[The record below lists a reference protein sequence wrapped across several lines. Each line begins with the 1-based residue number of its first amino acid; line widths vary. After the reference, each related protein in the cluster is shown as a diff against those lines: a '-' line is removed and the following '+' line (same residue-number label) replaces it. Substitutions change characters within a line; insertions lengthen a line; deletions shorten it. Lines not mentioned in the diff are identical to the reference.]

1 MTRLEQLISWLGDRQ
16 RSFADGVALFEAL
29 AKEQMKERYSAYF
42 AGAPESPHAFD
53 PHFTQL
59 VNSLSKIAQEAKQA
73 PSLYP
78 LAQEEVVV
86 MKTMTDEDRQ
96 SAIREKETGLKELA
110 ELVSE
115 LHERIDSL
123 ESDSEDHSDELDSIQ
138 SLINEKM
145 SEMASLREEIS
156 ALGAP
161 GVKIVT
167 EESLTPALRKYY
179 NRIKEIA
186 PLYASLH
193 NDVANPD
200 IPTEERQALAEQLCK
215 LDDER
220 RELWGK
226 IDAWAEG
233 KGTLELEAERP
244 VFSENTVVRGIE
256 IARRMKRLKEN
267 IANSK
272 ASAERAEKDG
282 KKTVYANAVARVEK
296 YEAELAELEKEI
308 SVQANA
314 AG

>member
-1 MTRLEQLISWLGDRQ
+1 M
-16 RSFADGVALFEAL
+16 RSS
-29 AKEQMKERYSAYF
+29 YPS
-42 AGAPESPHAFD
+42 
-53 PHFTQL
+53 FT
-59 VNSLSKIAQEAKQA
+59 S
-73 PSLYP
+73 
-78 LAQEEVVV
+78 
-86 MKTMTDEDRQ
+86 
-96 SAIREKETGLKELA
+96 
-110 ELVSE
+110 VST
-115 LHERIDSL
+115 L

-220 RELWGK
+220 RDLWGK

-308 SVQANA
+308 SVQANV